1 MAQKQKIAG
10 VHSRKRKGVD
20 YWYARIDSRI
30 VYFGKRLSNRA
41 SSYDPRGKL
50 GSCIDS
56 MLDSCLEASKNKTP
70 NISRFTNR
78 IFNDTKLICIMQY
91 AC

>member
-41 SSYDPRGKL
+41 SSYDPRGTL
-50 GSCIDS
+50 GSC
-56 MLDSCLEASKNKTP
+56 
-70 NISRFTNR
+70 F
-78 IFNDTKLICIMQY
+78 
-91 AC
+91 